1 MRKLKLQMQLS
12 VDGFVAGLN
21 GEMDWMAWD
30 WDDTLKN
37 YVAGITESVDC
48 ILLGRVLAEGFIP
61 TWTARANDPETADVF
76 AHKMVDT
83 PKFVFSKT
91 LSESGWANTRIAA
104 DIVGEIQ
111 ALKQQPGN
119 DIMVYGGSRFVSSL
133 IQQNLIDEY
142 HLFINPVVLG
152 NGMPIWQELNDR
164 MKLKLVNTTVSN
176 SGIVIL
182 CYMPE
187 QG

>member
-1 MRKLKLQMQLS
+1 MQLS

-21 GEMDWMAWD
+21 GEMDWMTWD
-30 WDDTLKN
+30 WDDILKN
-37 YVAGITESVDC
+37 YIGAITESVDC

-61 TWTARANDPETADVF
+61 TWAARASDPATADAF

-83 PKFVFSKT
+83 PKLVFSKT
-91 LSESGWANTRIAA
+91 LSESGWQNTRVAS
-104 DIVGEIQ
+104 DIVEEIT

-152 NGMPIWQELNDR
+152 NGLPIWQQLTKR
-164 MKLKLVNTTVSN
+164 LPLKLVKTTVSH

-182 CYMPE
+182 CYVPE
-187 QG
+187 QK